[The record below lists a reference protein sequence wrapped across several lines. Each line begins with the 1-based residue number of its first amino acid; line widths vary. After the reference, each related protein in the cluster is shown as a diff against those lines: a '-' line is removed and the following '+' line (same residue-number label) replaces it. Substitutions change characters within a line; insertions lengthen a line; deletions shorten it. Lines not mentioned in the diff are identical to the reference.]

1 MPTRS
6 LALLFAFLCAPL
18 ATALAEPPATVAA
31 SPARPLTLD
40 EALRLAERNNYDL
53 KSAQARFDQAATGVE
68 QAWAALL
75 PQVSAQ
81 GRYTHN
87 YKQVALDF
95 TSQAELQKL
104 QTDVQTATITDL
116 YNGRLPSQN
125 VLDLNQKLQDYL
137 TQHPDAASSFGT
149 GPMVIQRREQLDGSL
164 QATVPLVVP
173 WAYPAIS
180 AAKKSR
186 AAAQAGYDSTRSQVL
201 LGVAQAFYAA
211 AGTDELLGAQ
221 KHGVAVAK
229 KTLDDAKARVEAG
242 MANRVEVTRAEV
254 AYERAEQAVAEAYDT
269 RAKAYR
275 GLATLIGLQGSFQVV
290 PSETAPV
297 VAEPLD
303 ALMRKALKLRPE
315 FLQLDRSVAAAQSQS
330 ESNAWRWAPTLSA
343 FGNVRVFNYSGFAG
357 DNYSWAVGAQL
368 DWLIYDGGVRD
379 AQRHLANAQQREA
392 EAHLAG
398 LRLSVRDDIANAQQA
413 LGTKRQALTTAAH
426 TVELSKEALELVRL
440 QHEAGTATQLD
451 LLQAQDSLVLSEVG
465 LAQARFDLALA
476 DLSLRHSI
484 GTFGGL
490 DGDTDGEGK

>member
-1 MPTRS
+1 MPNRFLS
-6 LALLFAFLCAPL
+6 LPLALLCASL
-18 ATALAEPPATVAA
+18 GANALAAPPPAAP
-31 SPARPLTLD
+31 PARLLTLD

-53 KSAQARFDQAATGVE
+53 KAAQAHFDQAATGVE

-95 TSQAELQKL
+95 TSQAELQAL
-104 QTDVQTATITDL
+104 QGQLQSDTIQDL
-116 YNGRLPSQN
+116 YTQIGKAPSQK
-125 VLDLNQKLQDYL
+125 VLDETKTLQDYVA
-137 TQHPDAASSFGT
+137 QHPEAASSFGT

-180 AAKKSR
+180 AARKNRDAAR
-186 AAAQAGYDSTRSQVL
+186 AGFETTRTQVL
-201 LGVAQAFYAA
+201 FGVAQAFYAA

-221 KHGVAVAK
+221 EHGVEVAR
-229 KTLDDAKARVEAG
+229 KTLDDAQARVDAG
-242 MANRVEVTRAEV
+242 MANRVEVTRAQV
-254 AYERAEQAVAEAYDT
+254 AYERAEQAVAEAHDT

-275 GLATLIGLQGSFQVV
+275 GLATLIGLQGAFQVV
-290 PSETAPV
+290 PNETAPI
-297 VAEPLD
+297 VAEPID
-303 ALMRKALKLRPE
+303 ALMRQALKLRPE
-315 FLQLDRSVAAAQSQS
+315 FAQLDRSVAAAQSQS

-343 FGNVRVFNYSGFAG
+343 FGRAQVFNYSGFAG

-368 DWLIYDGGVRD
+368 DWLIYDGGLRD

-392 EAHLAG
+392 EARLAG
-398 LRLSVRDDIANAQQA
+398 LQLSVRDDIANAEQA
-413 LGTKRQALTTAAH
+413 VGTKRQALATAQH

-451 LLQAQDSLVLSEVG
+451 LLQAQDSLMLSEVA

-476 DLSLRHSI
+476 DLALRRDVGSFD
-484 GTFGGL
+484 GAAGG
-490 DGDTDGEGK
+490 DK